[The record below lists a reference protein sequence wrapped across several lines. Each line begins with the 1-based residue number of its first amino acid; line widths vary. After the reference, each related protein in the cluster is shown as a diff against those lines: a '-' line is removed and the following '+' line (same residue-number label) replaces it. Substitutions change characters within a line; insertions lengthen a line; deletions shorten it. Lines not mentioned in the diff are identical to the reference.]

1 MGVILEFSGCCCLVR
16 PMDASPIGLRS
27 QMFWGLIF
35 HSKVL
40 KVKVTHV
47 GFNPPQFICCMHANN
62 TCALACV
69 PQEKVFCDHTP
80 HPLSKKLNIENSGSQ
95 WQHKRILNSLP
106 PMDTPNTQLPTEQ
119 FPLKET
125 QKLAE

>member
-1 MGVILEFSGCCCLVR
+1 MGVMLEFSGCCCLVR
-16 PMDASPIGLRS
+16 LMDASPIGLRS

-35 HSKVL
+35 HSQVL

-47 GFNPPQFICCMHANN
+47 GFNLLQFIFCMHAN

-80 HPLSKKLNIENSGSQ
+80 HPLSKKLNIENSGAQ